1 MTSRREARRARNRE
15 DFERATREGLRE
27 AGHTKLLADAGKY
40 AGPTIRESIE
50 DEIRKAVRLHNKIE
64 QQCLNPDVLG
74 PDPWSATGV
83 EHKRKAARGVIR
95 GLCKALLI
103 VETPYRKDDRD
114 ALLRMEK
121 EFLNEGKDNG

>member
-50 DEIRKAVRLHNKIE
+50 DEIRKAVRVHNRIE
-64 QQCLNPDVLG
+64 GQVIDAPDDADL
-74 PDPWSATGV
+74 WSATGL